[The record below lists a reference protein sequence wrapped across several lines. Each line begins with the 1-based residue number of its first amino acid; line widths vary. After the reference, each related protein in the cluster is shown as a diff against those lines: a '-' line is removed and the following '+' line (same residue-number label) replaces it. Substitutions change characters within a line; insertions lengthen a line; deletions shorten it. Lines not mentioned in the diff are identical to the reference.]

1 MNQSFFVTGGDARQ
15 RAICRL
21 LAERGAA
28 VSSFAL
34 RGEDCLDA
42 ATAARLCAADV
53 VLLPL
58 PAADS
63 AGFLQAPA
71 LEEKMP
77 LETLWPLLHRR
88 QKIFG
93 GMFSAETLRSAASFD
108 LHPVDYFAREEFAL
122 RNAYITAECALQ
134 LTMEHLDRTV
144 RGTRCLIL
152 GYGRIGTFLARLLL
166 KLGADVS
173 VACRTGEDT
182 ARAQLDGCHAL
193 LFSRLAERIRTF
205 DVIYNTVPAM
215 ILDQALLERA
225 ARRCLCIDL
234 ASKPGGMDF
243 AAAAHLELQTLWAL
257 GLPGKL
263 APESAGAAI
272 LDTVFQLLAEQEV
285 DI

>member
-1 MNQSFFVTGGDARQ
+1 
-15 RAICRL
+15 
-21 LAERGAA
+21 
-28 VSSFAL
+28 
-34 RGEDCLDA
+34 
-42 ATAARLCAADV
+42 
-53 VLLPL
+53 
-58 PAADS
+58 
-63 AGFLQAPA
+63 
-71 LEEKMP
+71 
-77 LETLWPLLHRR
+77 
-88 QKIFG
+88 
-93 GMFSAETLRSAASFD
+93 
-108 LHPVDYFAREEFAL
+108 
-122 RNAYITAECALQ
+122 
-134 LTMEHLDRTV
+134 MEHLDRTV